1 MHIFLAFYVFSSALT
16 NEALYASFGFASKP
30 TLIGL
35 FLFFQ
40 AIWSPID
47 KVLSVLI
54 TVWTRHNEFEAD
66 AYATD
71 LGYAEDLGRGLVKL
85 GVENLS
91 NPNPDR
97 LYSWYHYSH
106 PPLAE

>member
-1 MHIFLAFYVFSSALT
+1 MNNTS
-16 NEALYASFGFASKP
+16 LYASFGFASKP

-40 AIWSPID
+40 SIWSPID

-71 LGYAEDLGRGLVKL
+71 LGYAEDLSRGLVKL
-85 GVENLS
+85 GLENLS
-91 NPNPDR
+91 NPNPDPV
-97 LYSWYHYSH
+97 YSFVHYSH
-106 PPLAE
+106 PSLTQCVLV